1 VVVLDVI
8 QHIYLQPVNLI
19 SSTNINN
26 LLLQLTH
33 YNSSF
38 KKQRHSI
45 TVICDNVT
53 NAPNIGSLFRI
64 ADAFGIEQL
73 IFCGSDI
80 PLGKRMTKT
89 SRSTEK
95 YVNHSVVEDIESKIE
110 IFKASGFY
118 LIALEIT
125 EKSQSLSE
133 FKLQTN
139 QPIALILGDENFGI
153 SDTILNQADAVIH
166 INMYG
171 NNSSMNVV
179 QATGI
184 ALYEITKQLNAD

>member
-1 VVVLDVI
+1 M
-8 QHIYLQPVNLI
+8 
-19 SSTNINN
+19 
-26 LLLQLTH
+26 QLNH
-33 YNSSF
+33 YNSNF
-38 KKQRHSI
+38 KKQKHSI
-45 TVICDNVT
+45 TVVCDNVT

-64 ADAFGIEQL
+64 ADAFGIEEL
-73 IFCGSDI
+73 IFCGTDI

-95 YVNHSVVEDIESKIE
+95 HVIHSLNEDIGSQIKDL
-110 IFKASGFY
+110 KAKDYY

-125 EKSQSLSE
+125 ENSQSLTE
-133 FKLQTN
+133 FKHETN

-153 SDTILNQADAVIH
+153 SDTILNQVDKVIH

-179 QATGI
+179 QATSI
-184 ALYEITKQLNAD
+184 ALYEITKQLNT